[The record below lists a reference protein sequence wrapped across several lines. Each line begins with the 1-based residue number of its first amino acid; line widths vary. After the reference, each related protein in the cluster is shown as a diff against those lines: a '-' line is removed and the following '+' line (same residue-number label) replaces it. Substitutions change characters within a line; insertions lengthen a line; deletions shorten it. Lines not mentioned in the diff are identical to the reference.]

1 MVSGGSDF
9 KRSFGQRLTVNVVDG
24 GQVCITII
32 YNVIMG
38 WRNNVFADQ
47 MLKYAV
53 KSCCSYYTN
62 TFDQGCLLSIIERH
76 DDTGVLGRFSAFG

>member
-1 MVSGGSDF
+1 
-9 KRSFGQRLTVNVVDG
+9 
-24 GQVCITII
+24 
-32 YNVIMG
+32 MG

-62 TFDQGCLLSIIERH
+62 ATHQSRLLGVVEWH
-76 DDTGVLGRFSAFG
+76 DDTGVFGRLGTFG